1 MRRNR
6 MATPF
11 GRQIKIVLF
20 NQNMTNRD
28 LAQKIGVSE
37 STVCDVIF
45 GRNNGERVR
54 KKIARALDISCEELP
69 VCQEK
74 ES

>member
-1 MRRNR
+1 MRRSRN
-6 MATPF
+6 ATPF
-11 GRQIKIVLF
+11 GRQVKIILF

-45 GRNNGERVR
+45 GRNNGQRV
-54 KKIARALDISCEELP
+54 KAKIASVLDIPCEE
-69 VCQEK
+69 
-74 ES
+74 